1 MAGISALNSG
11 IQGILRGMQGAN
23 KAAAEIASPQA
34 ERSAAD
40 LAKPMVELLAERTQ
54 VQASAKVVKTAS
66 DMIGT
71 LFDDKA

>member
-1 MAGISALNSG
+1 MAGISALSSG

-23 KAAAEIASPQA
+23 KAAAEIASPRD

-54 VQASAKVVKTAS
+54 VQASAQVVKTAS

-71 LFDDKA
+71 LFDDQA